1 IFVSH
6 KLEDVE
12 FLCNQVAVLRA
23 GELVGTAQPP
33 FETSKLVELMFG
45 KVVTLGDRQLAKTG
59 DTVLSLQNVA
69 LEDTRLRIKN
79 INLALR
85 AGEVIGL
92 AGLEGSGQG
101 MFMRA
106 CAGLVRPVGGRVIL
120 KGKDLTG

>member
-1 IFVSH
+1 
-6 KLEDVE
+6 
-12 FLCNQVAVLRA
+12 
-23 GELVGTAQPP
+23 QPP
-33 FETSKLVELMFG
+33 FETSQLVELMFG

-79 INLALR
+79 INLDLR

-120 KGKDLTG
+120 KGKDLTGKSYHTFKREGVNFLPAARL